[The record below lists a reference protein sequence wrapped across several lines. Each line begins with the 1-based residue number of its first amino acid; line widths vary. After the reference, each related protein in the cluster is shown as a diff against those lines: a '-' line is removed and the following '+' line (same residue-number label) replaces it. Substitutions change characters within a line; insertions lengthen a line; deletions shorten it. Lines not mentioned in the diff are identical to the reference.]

1 MSQWEKLLSRLKALS
16 PDMRFEE
23 LRKILLNHGYRETQ
37 PKEGSSHH
45 IFRKEKEKIVI
56 PKYKPVLKV
65 HIAIEKRRKRS
76 EKGPCLLHGSSLQN
90 RDHTGR

>member
-45 IFRKEKEKIVI
+45 IFRRG
-56 PKYKPVLKV
+56 
-65 HIAIEKRRKRS
+65 KRR
-76 EKGPCLLHGSSLQN
+76 L
-90 RDHTGR
+90 